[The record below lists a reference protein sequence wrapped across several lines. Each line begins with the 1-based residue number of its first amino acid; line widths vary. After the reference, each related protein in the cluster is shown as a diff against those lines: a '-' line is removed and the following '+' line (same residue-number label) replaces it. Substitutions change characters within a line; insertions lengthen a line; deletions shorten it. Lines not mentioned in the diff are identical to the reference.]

1 MARASS
7 GHRSAT
13 PEQQCLSALS
23 LGVASFQIPISDPPA
38 KAPEIRVIGAVFRLT
53 PLDIKVC
60 VSPVCEQR
68 EQFPF
73 LTRYRD
79 SSAER
84 DWKSLNDKLSLGAGL
99 ITDTALLALLN
110 CPSEGGMPQ
119 RWQCTSCA
127 HLQCTC
133 STFFTFWIMPVKKQW
148 K

>member
-84 DWKSLNDKLSLGAGL
+84 D
-99 ITDTALLALLN
+99 
-110 CPSEGGMPQ
+110 
-119 RWQCTSCA
+119 
-127 HLQCTC
+127 
-133 STFFTFWIMPVKKQW
+133 
-148 K
+148 